1 MKSPLL
7 LLLLSQA
14 TLLHAELPKL
24 DTLFPAGGQIGST
37 FPLTA
42 GGKLDEK
49 VVLWTEA
56 EGIHFVPSGK
66 KGVWQATVTAQAQP
80 GIHLVYAYNAEGA
93 SQPRSFSIG
102 KYPEIAEVEPNNE
115 VGKAQVVTKL
125 PVCINAKLGERGDVD
140 GYGVKLKAGQTLVA
154 LVEAYALGSPL
165 DILAHIIDPQGIRVK
180 TFSDG
185 RNLDPF
191 IAYTAEKDGLYTV
204 QLAGFSHP
212 PASDI
217 RFTGGSS
224 AIYRLHL
231 STGPVVTQVYPAAI
245 AQKGKTDV
253 TLIGHNLDPKKRR
266 MALEETSL
274 LRRGDDVLVNLPDAI
289 QPIQVILTEKAA
301 TLEKEPNNKA
311 EQATPIP
318 AGAGTAVGLISDP
331 TDVDRFVM
339 PMKKGEKMQARLKSK
354 ALGLPM
360 DATLRV
366 EGPDGKIVATGI
378 DDRTDPDPNVSW
390 TAAAEGAYQLIV
402 EDQFHRGGPQ
412 HYYVL
417 ETGIPAPTCT
427 VVLPVSTPLTLERGK
442 SLSVKLTVKLLNGL
456 KGPLIARVSGLPAG
470 VHAADIT
477 VPEKGG
483 EVEVK
488 LVAASN
494 APAATRPIT
503 FQVWTA
509 AEPATQITADYPLRS
524 ENVRGTTLRDRASS
538 LWLTVK

>member
-14 TLLHAELPKL
+14 ALLHAELPKL

-93 SQPRSFSIG
+93 SQPRTFSIG

-115 VGKAQVVTKL
+115 VGKAQGGTKL

-165 DILAHIIDPQGIRVK
+165 DILAHIVDPQGIRVK

-427 VVLPVSTPLTLERGK
+427 VVLPAGTPLTLERGK